1 MQARLRAGPVL
12 FAVLAMAGCHEST
25 GALSP
30 EREAQLT
37 AEGIRRRADDLVF
50 RFTRDPRGYREF
62 REDRPASIVVTDSSV
77 LIHKNEKVGL
87 EITPRS
93 RRFYGV
99 ERERERVRIRS
110 GTGRRE
116 EIWSFIPPSDPDGW
130 TGDIRAVISDSRST
144 ANR

>member
-1 MQARLRAGPVL
+1 MRASFRAAPVF
-12 FAVLAMAGCHEST
+12 FAVLSMAGCHEST
-25 GALSP
+25 GALSR

-37 AEGIRRRADDLVF
+37 AERIRRRADDLVF
-50 RFTRDPRGYREF
+50 RFTRDPGRYRDL
-62 REDRPASIVVTDSSV
+62 REDRPASIVV
-77 LIHKNEKVGL
+77 
-87 EITPRS
+87 TPRS

-130 TGDIRAVISDSRST
+130 TADIRAAISGSRSA

>member
-1 MQARLRAGPVL
+1 MRASFRAGPVF
-12 FAVLAMAGCHEST
+12 FAVLAMAGCQEST
-25 GALSP
+25 GALSR

-37 AEGIRRRADDLVF
+37 AEGIRRRSDDLVF

-62 REDRPASIVVTDSSV
+62 REDRPASIVITDASV

-130 TGDIRAVISDSRST
+130 IADIRAVISGSRSA

>member
-1 MQARLRAGPVL
+1 MRASFRAAPVF
-12 FAVLAMAGCHEST
+12 FAVLSMAGCHEST
-25 GALSP
+25 GALSR

-50 RFTRDPRGYREF
+50 RFTRDPGGYREF

-77 LIHKNEKVGL
+77 LIHKKEKVGL
-87 EITPRS
+87 EVTPRS
-93 RRFYGV
+93 RQFYGV

-116 EIWSFIPPSDPDGW
+116 EIWSFMPPSDPDGW
-130 TGDIRAVISDSRST
+130 TADIRAVISGSRSA

>member
-1 MQARLRAGPVL
+1 MRAEVR
-12 FAVLAMAGCHEST
+12 FAAGLCLALSLAGCREST
-25 GALSP
+25 SALP
-30 EREAQLT
+30 RHREEQLA
-37 AEGIRRRADDLVF
+37 AESIRRRAADLIF
-50 RFTRDPRGYREF
+50 RFTRDPGGYQEF

-99 ERERERVRIRS
+99 ERERDRVRIRS
-110 GTGRRE
+110 GVGRRE

-130 TGDIRAVISDSRST
+130 TADIRAVIRGSRSA

>member
-1 MQARLRAGPVL
+1 MRAELRVGTGAL
-12 FAVLAMAGCHEST
+12 LALALAGCHEST
-25 GALSP
+25 GALP
-30 EREAQLT
+30 REREEQLAAQN
-37 AEGIRRRADDLVF
+37 IRRRAPDLIF
-50 RFTRDPRGYREF
+50 RFTRDPGGYQEF

-93 RRFYGV
+93 RRYYDV

-110 GTGRRE
+110 GAGRRE
-116 EIWSFIPPSDPDGW
+116 EIWSFIPPSDPEGW
-130 TGDIRAVISDSRST
+130 TADIRAVIRGSRSA